1 MEGMEARDPS
11 PEALGDKTAAGSDT
25 RQLVTFVLG
34 GEEFGIEIGLVKEIN
49 RLMKI
54 TPVPKAPPA
63 VEGVINLRG
72 QVVPVVDLRREFKMA
87 TRREDRH
94 TRIVV
99 VEMAEMTVG
108 FMVDAVSEVL
118 TIPRSSVEPPP
129 PIIGGLD
136 SDLVNGVG
144 KIEDRLV
151 IILDLARV
159 VARAT
164 SALKGIEDQSA
175 EH

>member
-1 MEGMEARDPS
+1 MEAI
-11 PEALGDKTAAGSDT
+11 EARAPASEGFVDRTVAGNGT
-25 RQLVTFVLG
+25 MQLVTFVLE
-34 GEEFGIEIGLVKEIN
+34 GEEFGIDIGLVKEIN

-54 TPVPKAPPA
+54 TPVPKAPAA

-87 TRREDRH
+87 TRKEDRN

-99 VEMAEMTVG
+99 VEMEEMTVG

-144 KIEDRLV
+144 KIDDRLV

-159 VARAT
+159 VARAVL
-164 SALKGIEDQSA
+164 AMA
-175 EH
+175 EVDDRSGS

>member
-1 MEGMEARDPS
+1 M
-11 PEALGDKTAAGSDT
+11 
-25 RQLVTFVLG
+25 QLVTFVLE
-34 GEEFGIEIGLVKEIN
+34 GEEFGIDIGMVKEIN

-54 TPVPKAPPA
+54 TPVPKAPAA

-87 TRREDRH
+87 PRQEDRN

-99 VEMAEMTVG
+99 VEMEEMTVG

-118 TIPRSSVEPPP
+118 TISRSSVEPPP
-129 PIIGGLD
+129 AIIGGLD
-136 SDLVNGVG
+136 SDLVNGVA

-159 VARAT
+159 VDRVVLVMAEAD
-164 SALKGIEDQSA
+164 DQFES
-175 EH
+175 